1 MWHFNYRCFYSC
13 LLDNTRPAMPETS
26 LDFVFLR
33 LKSQSEE
40 ATLSATLS
48 SLSCLYILANLLRN
62 ESPWFVI
69 GGFRSVLCI
78 YVFQGSLLCF

>member
-1 MWHFNYRCFYSC
+1 
-13 LLDNTRPAMPETS
+13 MPKTS

-33 LKSQSEE
+33 RKSQSEE
-40 ATLSATLS
+40 ATLS
-48 SLSCLYILANLLRN
+48 SLSCLYILANLLGN